1 MTAFSII
8 LASALFAFSPD
19 SRDAAHNGP
28 LMTPCIECHTR
39 LPFSGGAPPLRNE
52 VDGICVACHLKH
64 HGVDAIWSHPMDIAP
79 SMRVP
84 PDMILDNRGRVVC
97 VTCHAFHGEYR
108 DENGNKRFY
117 LRRSPGKAFCYSCH
131 KKL

>member
-1 MTAFSII
+1 MTASSII
-8 LASALFAFSPD
+8 LAAALFAVSPD
-19 SRDAAHNGP
+19 SGNIAHNSP

-39 LPFSGGAPPLRNE
+39 LPFSGGAPPLRSE
-52 VDGICVACHLKH
+52 VDGICITCHLKH
-64 HGVDAIWSHPMDIAP
+64 HGVDAIWSHPVDIVP
-79 SMRVP
+79 SMRIP
-84 PDMILDNRGRVVC
+84 PDMVLDKRRRVVC

-108 DENGNKRFY
+108 DESGNKRFY